1 MNKTLK
7 TKDMDKKKIELIDK
21 VAQRAMMYL
30 NWDPVTVAMDLT
42 YCIEGGCDLRL
53 EDMLTAK
60 PMDLLHDIY
69 GINRNLD
76 HETYKLNNCFLP
88 RFARLKK

>member
-1 MNKTLK
+1 MPEGGKQALMQLTAGMNKTLK
-7 TKDMDKKKIELIDK
+7 TKDMDKNTIELIDK
-21 VAQRAMMYL
+21 VAQRAMRYL
-30 NWDPVTVAMDLT
+30 DWDPVTVAMDLT
-42 YCIEGGCDLRL
+42 
-53 EDMLTAK
+53 
-60 PMDLLHDIY
+60 LHDIS